1 MYILKTA
8 DFENIWWR
16 IENKV
21 NELALKGEL

>member
-21 NELALKGEL
+21 NELALKGQL